1 MNMMNR
7 NNMNNINM
15 NMMNNMNMINQNN
28 MNMMNGNNM
37 NQMNQTMMTLNNMNM
52 INQNNMNM
60 MNGNNMNMMNQNNMN
75 MMNQNNNFNMNNNN
89 LSYSDPKILLMERLF
104 EKLKAYEDGFQIQKG
119 IALGLNNNQQYNNYV
134 SGGEPGFS
142 FLTTSSVESQSKS
155 ENPEVIN
162 IIFITLKGNKHIK
175 RYNKKDK
182 IKNVLKSFV
191 QSFGLTENALTKINF
206 LYNATNLNNLRD
218 DMTLE
223 EFNVVNNSR
232 INVIDINDII
242 GA

>member
-1 MNMMNR
+1 
-7 NNMNNINM
+7 
-15 NMMNNMNMINQNN
+15 
-28 MNMMNGNNM
+28 
-37 NQMNQTMMTLNNMNM
+37 
-52 INQNNMNM
+52 
-60 MNGNNMNMMNQNNMN
+60 
-75 MMNQNNNFNMNNNN
+75 
-89 LSYSDPKILLMERLF
+89 MERLF

-142 FLTTSSVESQSKS
+142 FLTTSSVESQPKSKD
-155 ENPEVIN
+155 PEDIN
-162 IIFITLKGNKHIK
+162 IVFVTMKGNNHIK

>member
-1 MNMMNR
+1 MRNR
-7 NNMNNINM
+7 VIFTLMTMGLLTGVCAMAATPITLAKGSKAGVYVAYDDLKSS
-15 NMMNNMNMINQNN
+15 
-28 MNMMNGNNM
+28 GNY
-37 NQMNQTMMTLNNMNM
+37 
-52 INQNNMNM
+52 IE
-60 MNGNNMNMMNQNNMN
+60 
-75 MMNQNNNFNMNNNN
+75 NNNN
-89 LSYSDPKILLMERLF
+89 LCYSDPKILLMERLF

-162 IIFITLKGNKHIK
+162 IIFITLKGNNHIK

-218 DMTLE
+218 DITLE